1 MNAFSRL
8 IGAALLIALAT
19 GCANTAVAGKGAL
32 PSGGVTHVVI
42 MYLYD
47 RGDLGARKE
56 VINAA
61 EKLREIGAVRTIW
74 AGRMLTSNR
83 PVVDQSYDI
92 AYVVT
97 FDNEDDL
104 RKYENDPIHVQTK
117 QRVLDR
123 YVNKFVVYDFVT
135 GK

>member
-1 MNAFSRL
+1 MNSFSRL
-8 IGAALLIALAT
+8 IGAGLLLSLAM
-19 GCANTAVAGKGAL
+19 GCASAPAGKGAM
-32 PSGGVTHVVI
+32 PSGAVTHVVV

-47 RGDLGARKE
+47 RGDLGARMQ
-56 VINAA
+56 VMNAA
-61 EKLREIGAVRTIW
+61 EKLRNISTVRTIW

-97 FDNEDDL
+97 FNSEDDL
-104 RKYENDPIHVQTK
+104 QKYLNDPVHLETK
-117 QRVLDR
+117 KSVLDR
-123 YVNKFVVYDFVT
+123 YVTKYVVYDFVS

>member
-1 MNAFSRL
+1 MNSFSRL
-8 IGAALLIALAT
+8 IGAALLIALAA
-19 GCANTAVAGKGAL
+19 GCAHNVAGKGAL
-32 PSGGVTHVVI
+32 PSGAVTHVVI

-56 VINAA
+56 VIDAA
-61 EKLREIGAVRTIW
+61 EKLRDIGSVRTIW

-97 FDNEDDL
+97 FDSEDDL
-104 RKYENDPIHVQTK
+104 QKYLSDPVHVQTK
-117 QRVLDR
+117 QHVLDR
-123 YVNKFVVYDFVT
+123 YVNKYVVYDFVT

>member
-1 MNAFSRL
+1 MKAFSRV
-8 IGAALLIALAT
+8 IGASLLIALAA
-19 GCANTAVAGKGAL
+19 GCAHNAPAGKGAL
-32 PSGGVTHVVI
+32 PSGAVTHVVI

-61 EKLREIGAVRTIW
+61 ERLRDISSVRTIW

-97 FDNEDDL
+97 CDSEDAL
-104 RKYENDPIHVQTK
+104 QKYLNDPVHVETK

-123 YVNKFVVYDFVT
+123 YVNKYVVYDFVT